1 MEVEDYIFLIDIRN
15 FFDQPIKNDLKTYD
29 NIRKIVTGRHDDY
42 TTGSSLDHPYFKK
55 YFKLI
60 AKDLSK
66 KQKLDDDR
74 KAVQQISLTGNLG
87 RAEDSTM
94 FFIIEE
100 AR

>member
-1 MEVEDYIFLIDIRN
+1 MINIRN
-15 FFDQPIKNDLKTYD
+15 FFDQPIKNDLKTND
-29 NIRKIVTGRHDDY
+29 NIRKIVKGQHDDY
-42 TTGSSLDHPYFKK
+42 TTGSLLDHPYFKK
-55 YFKLI
+55 YFKLT

-74 KAVQQISLTGNLG
+74 KAIQQISLTGNLG

-100 AR
+100 AK

>member
-1 MEVEDYIFLIDIRN
+1 MKG
-15 FFDQPIKNDLKTYD
+15 Q
-29 NIRKIVTGRHDDY
+29 HDDY
-42 TTGSSLDHPYFKK
+42 TTGSLLDHSYFKK
-55 YFKLI
+55 YSKLT

-74 KAVQQISLTGNLG
+74 KAIQQISLTGNLG